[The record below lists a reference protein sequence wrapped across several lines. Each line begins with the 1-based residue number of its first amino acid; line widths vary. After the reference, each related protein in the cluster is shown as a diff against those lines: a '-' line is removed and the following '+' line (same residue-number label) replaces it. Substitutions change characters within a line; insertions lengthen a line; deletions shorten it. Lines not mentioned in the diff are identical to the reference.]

1 VLRTVFAADENGEPY
16 QRILGMDELTWELE
30 TSEVAPAEL
39 NEALARVAGHAFD
52 LAVEIPFQASLFTTG
67 ANEHVLAVVSHHI
80 VADGWS
86 MGPLAADL
94 SVAYAARCEG
104 RVPEWAPLPVQ
115 YADYA
120 LWQRDLLG
128 DEQDPES
135 LLSRQIT
142 YWRSQLA
149 DVPEELGL
157 PFDRPRPAVAS
168 HRGHAV
174 PLEVPAE
181 VHAKLTELAR
191 VEGVTMFMLLHTALA
206 TLFSRLGAGTDIPI
220 GSAIAGRT
228 DEALDGLIGCFVN
241 SLVIR
246 TDLSGD
252 PTFRQTLS
260 RVRESGLSA
269 FANQDVPFEKLV
281 EELSPARSMARHPLF
296 QVVLT
301 VQNNAMA
308 KLDLSG
314 TRIGGLSEEHEMAR
328 SAAKFDLDVILGE
341 EFDAEGRPAG
351 LNGGVTAAAD
361 LFDPETAARITA
373 GFVRVLGL
381 LAQDVSLPLSAV
393 DVLDGAERRRVLV
406 EWNDTAV
413 ETPASLVCEL
423 FAARVAGSPGAV
435 AIVA

>member
-1 VLRTVFAADENGEPY
+1 
-16 QRILGMDELTWELE
+16 MDELDWELE
-30 TSEVAPAEL
+30 TSEVEPADL
-39 NEALARVAGHAFD
+39 ASAVARVATYAFD
-52 LAVEIPFQASLFTTG
+52 LATEIPFRAALFTVG
-67 ANEHVLAVVSHHI
+67 SDEAALVVSIHHI
-80 VADGWS
+80 AADGWS

-94 SVAYAARCEG
+94 SAAYAARREG
-104 RVPEWAPLPVQ
+104 RRPEWAPLPVQ

-120 LWQRDLLG
+120 LWQQELLG
-128 DEQDPES
+128 DAQDPES
-135 LLSRQIT
+135 MGSRQVA
-142 YWRSQLA
+142 YWRDQLA
-149 DVPEELGL
+149 DAPEELGL

-168 HRGHAV
+168 HQGHRV

-191 VEGVTMFMLLHTALA
+191 AEGVTTFMLLHTALA

-260 RVRESGLSA
+260 RVRETSLSA

-281 EELSPARSMARHPLF
+281 EEIAPSRSMARHPLF

-301 VQNNAMA
+301 VLNTIEA
-308 KLDLSG
+308 KLDLPGVRGGGIG
-314 TRIGGLSEEHEMAR
+314 TGRV
-328 SAAKFDLDVILGE
+328 AAKFDLDVLVAE
-341 EFDAEGRPAG
+341 VFDSEGRPAG
-351 LNGGVTAAAD
+351 LRGGVTAAAD

-373 GFVRVLGL
+373 GFVRVLG
-381 LAQDVSLPLSAV
+381 
-393 DVLDGAERRRVLV
+393 
-406 EWNDTAV
+406 
-413 ETPASLVCEL
+413 
-423 FAARVAGSPGAV
+423 
-435 AIVA
+435 